1 MSVGSCGGVGRALH
15 WVTLFISGDDW
26 SVKWT
31 LDVYVLEKT
40 RKSDHHHPEKILQ
53 PHNIICTLYSSIAV
67 DLHCLDVVSGP
78 QTQMHA
84 RKLGT

>member
-1 MSVGSCGGVGRALH
+1 MGSCGGVGRALH

-26 SVKWT
+26 TVKWT
-31 LDVYVLEKT
+31 LDVYVCWKRHVNPIIT
-40 RKSDHHHPEKILQ
+40 IHRKYYSIMYMIL
-53 PHNIICTLYSSIAV
+53 LYSSIAV
-67 DLHCLDVVSGP
+67 YLHCSDVVSGP